1 MADIKKEVL
10 DFNLN
15 GTDWSNLYHVDY
27 SGGTGGERLAEAIA
41 TKVNAGDFLVEYNHG
56 INHENIN
63 YGIKLDVLR
72 DILIENN
79 VKFNEGRKYWFKPSQ
94 EQVAQLAKESTV
106 LINCYK

>member
-27 SGGTGGERLAEAIA
+27 SGGTGGEKLAESIA

-63 YGIKLDVLR
+63 YGIKDSCLLYTSPSPR
-72 DILIENN
+72 DLY
-79 VKFNEGRKYWFKPSQ
+79 RSRMPSS
-94 EQVAQLAKESTV
+94 A
-106 LINCYK
+106 